1 MQLNRLIKELSQ
13 ENILSPEIKTCIVRI
28 LSRRESRLMLPEE
41 KARVKIDKQLR
52 NVGWCIVSRNE
63 YLPNSTVAVKEA
75 LMVGNTESDYLLFID
90 GKAIAVVEAKRE
102 ENPLGD
108 DVKKQAEDYAVSP
121 QSWYALWFEKLIP
134 LVYMANGNKIY
145 FKNMLVED
153 SEYEELSQMH
163 SPKKMLQM
171 VGKKS
176 EYGVLPLLEKR
187 GLRDCQYNAEIKFE
201 ESLKLGNKKNLAVLA
216 TGSGKTYLACLA
228 SYRLLNYTSTK
239 RILFLVDRNNLARQ
253 TETEFSL
260 FDRTENQMRMGDLYT
275 INRLKKETDIKSDIV
290 ISTIQKLFAVLTGQD
305 IQESNE
311 DAEDEIAKN
320 DEEKDNNEVVE
331 LGDDL
336 KLPPDYFQLIIVDE
350 CHRSIYGKW
359 KKVLDYFSSATVLG
373 LTATPTPEAY
383 AYFNNNII
391 EQYTYDDSV
400 VDGVNVP
407 PRIYRIITDVTEHGG
422 TIEKG
427 SKVIETAKRSGK
439 SETHNAQTT
448 VEYGSTELDRSIV
461 NKSQIREVLMAYKKA
476 IYEDLYPEREKKW
489 EYIPKTLIFAKSDSH
504 ATDIVEIAKEVFKTE
519 FENDELPENFV
530 QKITYSSGDSNAL
543 IRELRTEKDFRI
555 AVTVT
560 LVATGTDVK
569 PLEVVLFMKDVHS
582 DVLYTQMKGRGCR
595 VISDDKLKEVTP
607 NADTKECYY
616 IVDAV
621 GVTESEKNIPK
632 PGAGQ
637 GPKRALSLEHLLERL
652 AHNEV
657 SDDNLMLLRDYCS
670 TINRRYEESV
680 LFSRHLD
687 YFITNYGFAPR
698 KLANDINTA
707 FAEGTLVEY
716 IDPSHDNTERMALI
730 YCLIGNLQAR
740 NKLLEMQ
747 RGYMVESDDRDKVLY
762 AGFSKESARTYI
774 ENFEKY
780 LEDNKDSIEALRII
794 YNSEDI
800 VITHEMLIELRDRL
814 LAESRQ
820 YGVYQIWKNY
830 KILDEQGD
838 VEVLDGKENVNA
850 LTNLIQIVRY
860 AYKKNSKLTSLINGY
875 AQRFTLY
882 CGQAQRV
889 LTEDQKDIMQQIAEY
904 IINDGA
910 IMVMELNETDTELW
924 KRAVKSFGGAALASE
939 IQTLSKFI
947 LKVA

>member
-1 MQLNRLIKELSQ
+1 M
-13 ENILSPEIKTCIVRI
+13 
-28 LSRRESRLMLPEE
+28 
-41 KARVKIDKQLR
+41 
-52 NVGWCIVSRNE
+52 
-63 YLPNSTVAVKEA
+63 
-75 LMVGNTESDYLLFID
+75 
-90 GKAIAVVEAKRE
+90 
-102 ENPLGD
+102 
-108 DVKKQAEDYAVSP
+108 
-121 QSWYALWFEKLIP
+121 
-134 LVYMANGNKIY
+134 
-145 FKNMLVED
+145 
-153 SEYEELSQMH
+153 
-163 SPKKMLQM
+163 
-171 VGKKS
+171 
-176 EYGVLPLLEKR
+176 
-187 GLRDCQYNAEIKFE
+187 
-201 ESLKLGNKKNLAVLA
+201 
-216 TGSGKTYLACLA
+216 
-228 SYRLLNYTSTK
+228 
-239 RILFLVDRNNLARQ
+239 
-253 TETEFSL
+253 
-260 FDRTENQMRMGDLYT
+260 
-275 INRLKKETDIKSDIV
+275 
-290 ISTIQKLFAVLTGQD
+290 
-305 IQESNE
+305 
-311 DAEDEIAKN
+311 
-320 DEEKDNNEVVE
+320 
-331 LGDDL
+331 
-336 KLPPDYFQLIIVDE
+336 
-350 CHRSIYGKW
+350 
-359 KKVLDYFSSATVLG
+359 
-373 LTATPTPEAY
+373 
-383 AYFNNNII
+383 
-391 EQYTYDDSV
+391 
-400 VDGVNVP
+400 
-407 PRIYRIITDVTEHGG
+407 
-422 TIEKG
+422 
-427 SKVIETAKRSGK
+427 
-439 SETHNAQTT
+439 
-448 VEYGSTELDRSIV
+448 
-461 NKSQIREVLMAYKKA
+461 
-476 IYEDLYPEREKKW
+476 
-489 EYIPKTLIFAKSDSH
+489 
-504 ATDIVEIAKEVFKTE
+504 
-519 FENDELPENFV
+519 
-530 QKITYSSGDSNAL
+530 
-543 IRELRTEKDFRI
+543 
-555 AVTVT
+555 
-560 LVATGTDVK
+560 
-569 PLEVVLFMKDVHS
+569 
-582 DVLYTQMKGRGCR
+582 
-595 VISDDKLKEVTP
+595 
-607 NADTKECYY
+607 
-616 IVDAV
+616 DAV

>member
-1 MQLNRLIKELSQ
+1 MVVKSRKEDA
-13 ENILSPEIKTCIVRI
+13 
-28 LSRRESRLMLPEE
+28 MLPEE

-52 NVGWCIVSRNE
+52 NAGWDIISRNE
-63 YLPNSTVAVKEA
+63 YLPNSTTAVKEA
-75 LMVGNTESDYLLFID
+75 LMVGNTESDYLLFVD

-108 DVKKQAEDYAVSP
+108 EVKKQAEDYAVSP

-163 SPKKMLQM
+163 SPKKMLQIIE
-171 VGKKS
+171 KKS
-176 EYGVLPLLEKR
+176 EYGALPLLEKR
-187 GLRDCQYNAEIKFE
+187 GLRDCQYKAETKLE

-228 SYRLLNYTSTK
+228 SYRLLNYTQTK
-239 RILFLVDRNNLARQ
+239 RILFLADRNNLAKQ
-253 TETEFSL
+253 ALSEFSL
-260 FDRTENQMRMGDLYT
+260 FDRTENMQQMGNLYT
-275 INRLKKETDIKSDIV
+275 IKRLRKENDVNADIV
-290 ISTIQKLFAVLTGQD
+290 ISTIQKLFAVLTGQA
-305 IQESNE
+305 IQDGNE
-311 DAEDEIAKN
+311 DEEDELAKKN
-320 DEEKDNNEVVE
+320 EEKESKEVVE
-331 LGDDL
+331 LCNDL

-359 KKVLDYFSSATVLG
+359 KKVLDYFSGATVLG

-383 AYFNNNII
+383 AFFNNNII
-391 EQYTYDDSV
+391 ENYKYEDSI

-407 PRIYRIITDVTEHGG
+407 SRIYRIITDVTAHGG
-422 TIEKG
+422 TIEQG
-427 SKVIETAKRSGK
+427 AKVVETAKRTGK
-439 SETHNAQTT
+439 SETHAAPIT
-448 VEYGSTELDRSIV
+448 VEYGSSELDRSVV
-461 NKSQIREVLMAYKKA
+461 NKNQIREVLLAYKKA
-476 IYEDLYPEREKKW
+476 IYEDLYPERDKKW
-489 EYIPKTLIFAKSDSH
+489 EFIPKTLIFAKDDNH
-504 ATDIVEIAKEVFKTE
+504 AAEIVEIAEDVFKTE
-519 FENDELPENFV
+519 FENNTLPKNYV
-530 QKITYSSGDSNAL
+530 QKITYTAGDSDAL
-543 IRELRTEKDFRI
+543 ITDLRTTKDFRI

-595 VISDDKLKEVTP
+595 IISDDKLKEVTP

-621 GVTESEKNIPK
+621 GVTESEKHIPK
-632 PGAGQ
+632 PGVGP
-637 GPKRALSLEHLLERL
+637 GPKRPLSLEHLLERL

-680 LFSRHLD
+680 LFGRHLD
-687 YFITNYGFAPR
+687 YFITSYGFAPR

-716 IDPSHDNTERMALI
+716 ISPSHDNTARMALI

-747 RGYMVESDDRDKVLY
+747 RGYMVESGDDDKVLY
-762 AGFSKESARTYI
+762 AGFSKESAKTYI

-780 LEDNKDSIEALRII
+780 LDDNKDSIEALRII
-794 YNSEDI
+794 YNSEDTL
-800 VITHEMLIELRDRL
+800 ITHEMLMELQDRL

-820 YGVYQIWKNY
+820 YGAYQIWKNY
-830 KILDEQGD
+830 KLLDEQGD
-838 VEVLDGKENVNA
+838 VEALDGKANVNA

-860 AYKKNSKLTSLINGY
+860 AYKKNQKLTSLINGY
-875 AQRFTLY
+875 AQRFSLY
-882 CGQAQRV
+882 CGRAQRV

-910 IMVMELNETDTELW
+910 ITVMELNETDTELW
-924 KRAVKSFGGAALASE
+924 KRAVKSFGGATLASE

>member
-1 MQLNRLIKELSQ
+1 M
-13 ENILSPEIKTCIVRI
+13 
-28 LSRRESRLMLPEE
+28 
-41 KARVKIDKQLR
+41 
-52 NVGWCIVSRNE
+52 
-63 YLPNSTVAVKEA
+63 
-75 LMVGNTESDYLLFID
+75 
-90 GKAIAVVEAKRE
+90 
-102 ENPLGD
+102 
-108 DVKKQAEDYAVSP
+108 
-121 QSWYALWFEKLIP
+121 
-134 LVYMANGNKIY
+134 
-145 FKNMLVED
+145 
-153 SEYEELSQMH
+153 
-163 SPKKMLQM
+163 
-171 VGKKS
+171 
-176 EYGVLPLLEKR
+176 
-187 GLRDCQYNAEIKFE
+187 
-201 ESLKLGNKKNLAVLA
+201 
-216 TGSGKTYLACLA
+216 
-228 SYRLLNYTSTK
+228 
-239 RILFLVDRNNLARQ
+239 
-253 TETEFSL
+253 
-260 FDRTENQMRMGDLYT
+260 
-275 INRLKKETDIKSDIV
+275 
-290 ISTIQKLFAVLTGQD
+290 ISTIQKLFAVLTGQAL
-305 IQESNE
+305 QEVNE
-311 DAEDEIAKN
+311 DEEDELAKN
-320 DEEKDNNEVVE
+320 DEDKNSKEIVE

-359 KKVLDYFSSATVLG
+359 KKVLDYFSGANVLG

-407 PRIYRIITDVTEHGG
+407 SRIYRIITDITAHGG
-422 TIEKG
+422 TIEQGTKI
-427 SKVIETAKRSGK
+427 VETAKRSGK
-439 SETHNAQTT
+439 TESKVAEATI
-448 VEYGSTELDRSIV
+448 EYGSNELDRSVV
-461 NKSQIREVLMAYKKA
+461 NKNQIREVLLAYKKA
-476 IYEDLYPEREKKW
+476 IYEDLYPSRDHKW
-489 EYIPKTLIFAKSDSH
+489 EYIPKTLIFAKDDKH
-504 ATDIVEIAKEVFKTE
+504 ATEIVEIAEEVFKTE
-519 FENDELPENFV
+519 FENNELPEHFV
-530 QKITYSSGDSNAL
+530 QKITYSAGDSNAL
-543 IRELRTEKDFRI
+543 IRELRTEKNFRI

-621 GVTESEKNIPK
+621 GVTESEKRIPK
-632 PGAGQ
+632 PGV
-637 GPKRALSLEHLLERL
+637 GPGSKKTLSLEHLLERL
-652 AHNEV
+652 AHNEL
-657 SDDNLMLLRDYCS
+657 SDDNLLLLRDYCS
-670 TINRRYEESV
+670 TINRRYEEST
-680 LFSRHLD
+680 LFGRHLD

-698 KLANDINTA
+698 KLANDINMA

-716 IDPSHDNTERMALI
+716 ISPSYDNSTRMALI

-747 RGYMVESDDRDKVLY
+747 RGYMVESGDKDQILY
-762 AGFSKESARTYI
+762 AGFSKESAKSYI
-774 ENFEKY
+774 ENFENY
-780 LEDNKDSIEALRII
+780 LDTNKDSIEALRIL
-794 YNSEDI
+794 YNSEDTI
-800 VITHEMLIELRDRL
+800 ITHNMLLELQDRL

-830 KILDEQGD
+830 KLLDEQGN
-838 VEVLDGKENVNA
+838 VEALDDKANVNA

-889 LTEDQKDIMQQIAEY
+889 LSEEQKDVMQQIAEY

-910 IMVMELNETDTELW
+910 ITVMELNEIDTELW
-924 KRAVKSFGGAALASE
+924 KKAVKSFGAATLTSE

>member
-1 MQLNRLIKELSQ
+1 
-13 ENILSPEIKTCIVRI
+13 
-28 LSRRESRLMLPEE
+28 MLPEE

-52 NVGWCIVSRNE
+52 NVGWDIVSRNE
-63 YLPNSTVAVKEA
+63 YLPNSTTAVKEA
-75 LMVGNTESDYLLFID
+75 LMIGNTESDYLLFIE
-90 GKAIAVVEAKRE
+90 GKAIAIVEAKRE

-108 DVKKQAEDYAVSP
+108 EVKKQAEDYAVSP
-121 QSWYALWFEKLIP
+121 QSWYALWFENLIP

-163 SPKKMLQM
+163 SPKKMLQI

-176 EYGVLPLLEKR
+176 EYGALPLLEKR
-187 GLRDCQYNAEIKFE
+187 GLRDCQYKAETKFE

-253 TETEFSL
+253 TESEFSL
-260 FDRTENQMRMGDLYT
+260 FDRTENKQKMGTLYT

-290 ISTIQKLFAVLTGQD
+290 ISTIQKLFAVLTGQV
-305 IQESNE
+305 IQENNE
-311 DAEDEIAKN
+311 DIEDEITKN
-320 DEEKDNNEVVE
+320 DEEKDSKDVVE
-331 LGDDL
+331 LGDNL

-359 KKVLDYFSSATVLG
+359 KKVLDYFSGATVLG

-391 EQYTYDDSV
+391 EHYTYDDSV

-407 PRIYRIITDVTEHGG
+407 PRIYRIITDVTAHGG

-427 SKVIETAKRSGK
+427 SNVIETAKRTGK
-439 SETHNAQTT
+439 SESHAAQTT
-448 VEYGSTELDRSIV
+448 VEYGSIELDRSVV
-461 NKSQIREVLMAYKKA
+461 NKNQIREVLMAYKKA
-476 IYEDLYPEREKKW
+476 IYEDLYPTRDKKW
-489 EYIPKTLIFAKSDSH
+489 EYIPKTLIFAKDDNH
-504 ATDIVEIAKEVFKTE
+504 ATEIVDITKEVFKTE
-519 FENDELPENFV
+519 FNNGELPENFV
-530 QKITYSSGDSNAL
+530 QKITYSAGDSNAL
-543 IRELRTEKDFRI
+543 IRDLRTEKDFRI

-595 VISDDKLKEVTP
+595 VINDDKLKEVTP

-621 GVTESEKNIPK
+621 GVTESEKHIPK
-632 PGAGQ
+632 PGV
-637 GPKRALSLEHLLERL
+637 GPKKHLSLEHLLERL

-680 LFSRHLD
+680 LFGKHLD

-707 FAEGTLVEY
+707 FVERKLVEY
-716 IDPSHDNTERMALI
+716 VSPSHDNTARMELI

-747 RGYMVESDDRDKVLY
+747 RGYMVESGDEDQVLY
-762 AGFSKESARTYI
+762 AGFSKESAKTYI
-774 ENFEKY
+774 EDFEKY

-794 YNSEDI
+794 YNSEDTI
-800 VITHEMLIELRDRL
+800 ITHDMLMELRDRL

-830 KILDEQGD
+830 KLLDEEGD
-838 VEVLDGKENVNA
+838 VEVLDGKANVNA

-860 AYKKNSKLTSLINGY
+860 AYGKNQKLTSLINGY
-875 AQRFTLY
+875 AKRFSLY
-882 CGQAQRV
+882 CGQNQRE
-889 LTEDQKDIMQQIAEY
+889 LTDEKKDIMQQIAEY

-910 IMVMELNETDTELW
+910 ISVMELNEIDTELW
-924 KRAVKSFGGAALASE
+924 KRAVKSFGGAILASE